1 MYDAER
7 NNREIEEAL
16 AAGRAAL
23 DSLNRVNQSL
33 SSAKGFGIWDMLG
46 GGFVTGMLK
55 HSKID
60 RASAEMEN
68 AKMLLGKFQ
77 KELRDVSMHPDMH
90 IDIGSFAV
98 FADFFLDN
106 IVSDWYVQSKIN
118 QSKEQVEEAIEHV
131 ETALN
136 NLESMRR

>member
-1 MYDAER
+1 MYNAER

-46 GGFVTGMLK
+46 GGFVSGMLK

-60 RASAEMEN
+60 SASAEMEN

-131 ETALN
+131 KTALN
-136 NLESMRR
+136 NLENMRR

>member
-7 NNREIEEAL
+7 NNIEIEEAL

-46 GGFVTGMLK
+46 GGFVSGMLK

-60 RASAEMEN
+60 SASAEMEN

-131 ETALN
+131 KTALN
-136 NLESMRR
+136 NLENMRR

>member
-1 MYDAER
+1 MYDVER

-23 DSLNRVNQSL
+23 DSLNRVNHSL

-46 GGFVTGMLK
+46 GGFISGMLK

-60 RASAEMEN
+60 SASAEMEN

-77 KELRDVSMHPDMH
+77 KELRDVSMHPDMN
-90 IDIGSFAV
+90 IDIRGFAV

-118 QSKEQVEEAIEHV
+118 RSKEQVEEAIEHV
-131 ETALN
+131 EHALYE
-136 NLESMRR
+136 LERMRR

>member
-46 GGFVTGMLK
+46 GGFVSGMLK

-60 RASAEMEN
+60 SASAEMEN
-68 AKMLLGKFQ
+68 AKILLGQFQ

-131 ETALN
+131 KTALN

>member
-7 NNREIEEAL
+7 NNIEIEEAL

-46 GGFVTGMLK
+46 GGFVSGMLK

-60 RASAEMEN
+60 SASAEMEN

-131 ETALN
+131 KTALN

>member
-1 MYDAER
+1 MYDVER

-33 SSAKGFGIWDMLG
+33 SSAKNFGIWDMLG
-46 GGFVTGMLK
+46 GGFISGMLK
-55 HSKID
+55 HSRID
-60 RASAEMEN
+60 SAGAEMEN

-77 KELRDVSMHPDMH
+77 RELKDVSMHPDMQ

-118 QSKEQVEEAIEHV
+118 QSKEQVEEAIVHV
-131 ETALN
+131 ENAVYD
-136 NLESMRR
+136 LERIR